1 MIIEVTKNSLV
12 ACDRCHGKG
21 TVDSFSGGFTGGDMD
36 EWYGDDWDSRDEFV
50 ESYSRG
56 TYDKA
61 CPVCN
66 GNKVVSIFVN
76 VVLPA
81 PFGPRSPT
89 NSPSFTVRD
98 MLSRAVISFPL
109 LL

>member
-1 MIIEVTKNSLV
+1 MIIEVTANSLV

-21 TVDSFSGGFTGGDMD
+21 TVDNFSGGFTGGDMD

-56 TYDKA
+56 AYDKA

-66 GNKVVSIFVN
+66 GNKVVSIFVCDECGEERVPMESDFHSSDVN
-76 VVLPA
+76 ICGYCIPYE
-81 PFGPRSPT
+81 PEGW
-89 NSPSFTVRD
+89 
-98 MLSRAVISFPL
+98 
-109 LL
+109 